1 MPALFNKYFSY
12 CLPSSASSPGYIT
25 IGKTADNGIKNKFL
39 KFTPLTTKP
48 QDKEL
53 YGIVVTGI
61 SVGGKNLSVKSS
73 DYMKSGAIID
83 SGTTFAYLPQKAYIT
98 LEISFVKQISEHNKL
113 TPLSDDEDQSICLDL
128 STAESFIIPKISISF
143 KGGVELELDVKR
155 ILSIINKNNKHYACL
170 AFRASTDKTE
180 PLILGNVQQRAT
192 DVRYDVAGGKV
203 GFGPGG
209 CS

>member
-1 MPALFNKYFSY
+1 MPASFNKYFSY

-83 SGTTFAYLPQKAYIT
+83 SGITFAYLPQKAYIT
-98 LEISFVKQISEHNKL
+98 LENSFVKQ
-113 TPLSDDEDQSICLDL
+113 
-128 STAESFIIPKISISF
+128 
-143 KGGVELELDVKR
+143 GRVELELDVKR
-155 ILSIINKNNKHYACL
+155 ILSIINQNNKHYACL

-192 DVRYDVAGGKV
+192 DVHYDVAGGKV

>member
-1 MPALFNKYFSY
+1 MPASFNKYFSY

-25 IGKTADNGIKNKFL
+25 FGRTADNGIKNKFL

-83 SGTTFAYLPQKAYIT
+83 SGTTFAYVPQKAYITLENSFVKQISDYMKSGAIVDSGTTFAYLPQKAYIT
-98 LEISFVKQISEHNKL
+98 LENSFVKQISEYNKL
-113 TPLSDDEDQSICLDL
+113 TPLSDYEDQSICLDL

-143 KGGVELELDVKR
+143 KGGVELELDV
-155 ILSIINKNNKHYACL
+155 
-170 AFRASTDKTE
+170 RA
-180 PLILGNVQQRAT
+180 
-192 DVRYDVAGGKV
+192 
-203 GFGPGG
+203 
-209 CS
+209 